1 VNDGSVED
9 FDLPSAD
16 NVLKDI
22 PRIEKSAER
31 QMTANEMV
39 EDVGVVKLSKF
50 ESIIN
55 VVEEISVEKLT
66 MIENITNVVEEVI
79 DIKKHTEDIK
89 NDVSGELKAQET
101 EVVISMVE
109 VESTPMPAV
118 ESKSED
124 CEFRNKDASLD
135 SHDLSKGKERGQ
147 LQGQQHEEEVGA
159 MVQAKV
165 ADKVVEDVEYVMAQE
180 EKTEPDGDQI
190 GMARSRGQDGGKLD
204 EKKETKV
211 SIFIVEAAEQEDKL
225 DPFEEGNG
233 ELIYQKKTSDDIVV
247 VGGEEA
253 QEESIEKDIDVPINE
268 VSTVVSEHPQFFF
281 ANSVGA
287 TRSENNSIH
296 APM

>member
-1 VNDGSVED
+1 
-9 FDLPSAD
+9 
-16 NVLKDI
+16 
-22 PRIEKSAER
+22 
-31 QMTANEMV
+31 
-39 EDVGVVKLSKF
+39 
-50 ESIIN
+50 
-55 VVEEISVEKLT
+55 
-66 MIENITNVVEEVI
+66 
-79 DIKKHTEDIK
+79 
-89 NDVSGELKAQET
+89 
-101 EVVISMVE
+101 
-109 VESTPMPAV
+109 
-118 ESKSED
+118 
-124 CEFRNKDASLD
+124 
-135 SHDLSKGKERGQ
+135 
-147 LQGQQHEEEVGA
+147 

-190 GMARSRGQDGGKLD
+190 GIARSRGQDGGKLD

-281 ANSVGA
+281 LLIVLVLLGVQIIQFMHQC
-287 TRSENNSIH
+287 RI
-296 APM
+296 

>member
-1 VNDGSVED
+1 MNDGSVED

-22 PRIEKSAER
+22 PRIEKSVER
-31 QMTANEMV
+31 QMTANEVV

-79 DIKKHTEDIK
+79 DIKKHTEDMK
-89 NDVSGELKAQET
+89 NDVSEELEAQEI
-101 EVVISMVE
+101 EIVISVME
-109 VESTPMPAV
+109 PMPMIAV

-165 ADKVVEDVEYVMAQE
+165 ADKVV
-180 EKTEPDGDQI
+180 
-190 GMARSRGQDGGKLD
+190 
-204 EKKETKV
+204 
-211 SIFIVEAAEQEDKL
+211 
-225 DPFEEGNG
+225 
-233 ELIYQKKTSDDIVV
+233 
-247 VGGEEA
+247 
-253 QEESIEKDIDVPINE
+253 
-268 VSTVVSEHPQFFF
+268 
-281 ANSVGA
+281 
-287 TRSENNSIH
+287 
-296 APM
+296 